1 LIAGI
6 CRWCQVGGKILIDDG
21 LISLTVKEIIGKEK
35 VTASGRAYPVSGRA
49 AQDVGPLPQ
58 GFVCTWPLAV
68 VQCLMGAARSGWQVV
83 CVVNNN
89 GKLGQKKGVNLPGV
103 KVARPSS
110 FSRGHVVQYR
120 AARG

>member
-1 LIAGI
+1 
-6 CRWCQVGGKILIDDG
+6 
-21 LISLTVKEIIGKEK
+21 
-35 VTASGRAYPVSGRA
+35 
-49 AQDVGPLPQ
+49 
-58 GFVCTWPLAV
+58 
-68 VQCLMGAARSGWQVV
+68 MGAARSGWQVV

-110 FSRGHVVQYR
+110 FSRGHVVRYR

>member
-1 LIAGI
+1 MYL
-6 CRWCQVGGKILIDDG
+6 
-21 LISLTVKEIIGKEK
+21 
-35 VTASGRAYPVSGRA
+35 PMVSGWREHSHRRWPHLA
-49 AQDVGPLPQ
+49 DSEGDHRQ
-58 GFVCTWPLAV
+58 GEGHRPRPCISSVWPRSTGRWTTSAGVCAGPLAV
-68 VQCLMGAARSGWQVV
+68 AQCLMGAARSGWQVV

-110 FSRGHVVQYR
+110 FSRGHVVRYR